1 MTAIRTISPHL
12 TSIQA
17 PPELR
22 SLVGWV
28 IWRSEHNGE
37 ETKPR
42 KVPYYAGGGRRHGV
56 QGRPEDRQQLVTFD
70 AAVAAAARRGFDGV
84 GLALMPEFG
93 VTALDFDACVAA
105 GMPEVLR
112 LVGHT
117 YAEYSPSGQGV
128 RAFVLGSLGDHKD
141 HGQPFG
147 FETFSAKGFVTFT
160 GNALPHVADLDLL
173 GSTIA
178 SADDDLR
185 AYCAR
190 RFGTKA
196 RAVPAEDDDP
206 LDSYSPQLGL
216 TLGQLAEAMDV
227 LPGELSYDAWVNVGM
242 AVHHETGG
250 SDEGFAIWDEWS
262 ARSPKYSNTE
272 YSADRWRSFGNRGG
286 RVVTAR
292 SLVKLANE
300 NGARINVSAVDLAAF
315 EQAPAKKPESK
326 PARFPLVQAAAF
338 AGGAPPRWIV
348 KGMLPQAELVVI
360 YGAPGSGKTFAV
372 LDLAAAI
379 ARGIDWRG
387 LKVRQGRVIYVA
399 AEGSGGLR
407 KRLEAYARHH
417 GIDLEL
423 MALWVIP
430 AAPNLLLKD
439 DALELSRAIA
449 ALGPADLVVIDTLA
463 QVTPGGNEN
472 AAEDMGKAL
481 AHCKG
486 IHRATG
492 ATVLLVH
499 HSGKDAS
506 RGSRG
511 WSGILGAADAEFEV
525 ARLGA
530 ARVLRNTKQKDGVDG
545 SAWAFD
551 LRELVLDLDEDGD
564 EVSSC
569 VVVEAAMPAVGTL
582 AKPLGKHETIVNAV
596 IQEFAQAQ
604 TTGIEVAAVLA
615 EAVRRMP
622 APEDGKRD
630 TRKQHARRALMALCE
645 GDEAP
650 YLVEDDCLS
659 VM

>member
-37 ETKPR
+37 EAKPR

-93 VTALDFDACVAA
+93 VTALDFDACVAS
-105 GMPEVLR
+105 GMPDVLR

-141 HGQPFG
+141 HGAPFG

-178 SADDDLR
+178 PADDDLR

-196 RAVPAEDDDP
+196 RAAPAADDDP

-216 TLGQLAEAMDV
+216 TLGQLAEALDV
-227 LPGELSYDAWVNVGM
+227 LPDDMSYDAWLNVGM

-250 SDEGFAIWDEWS
+250 SDEGFAVWDEWS

-272 YSADRWRSFGNRGG
+272 YGAERWRSFGNRGG

-300 NGARINVSAVDLAAF
+300 NGARINVRVSLEEFDPAN
-315 EQAPAKKPESK
+315 APPRAEGKAS
-326 PARFPLVQAAAF
+326 RFQLVQAAQF
-338 AGGAPPRWIV
+338 AEGASPRWLV
-348 KGMLPQAELVVI
+348 KGVIPQAELVVI
-360 YGAPGSGKTFAV
+360 YGESTVGKTFAV
-372 LDLAAAI
+372 LDLVAAI
-379 ARGIDWRG
+379 ARGVPWRG

-399 AEGSGGLR
+399 AEASGGFR
-407 KRLEAYARHH
+407 KRLKAYARHH
-417 GIDLEL
+417 DIDLANV
-423 MALWVIP
+423 ALWVVP
-430 AAPNLLLKD
+430 SAPNLLLKD

-449 ALGPADLVVIDTLA
+449 ALGPADVVVIDTLA
-463 QVTPGGNEN
+463 QVTPGANEN

-492 ATVLLVH
+492 AVVLLVH

-506 RGSRG
+506 RGARG
-511 WSGILGAADAEFEV
+511 WSGLRAAADAELEV
-525 ARLGA
+525 VRLGA
-530 ARVLRNTKQKDGVDG
+530 ARVVQMTKQKDGDDRG
-545 SAWAFD
+545 RWAFD
-551 LRELVLDLDEDGD
+551 LAELVVGVDEDGD
-564 EVSSC
+564 EITSC
-569 VVVEAAMPAVGTL
+569 AVIETAVPATGTL
-582 AKPLGKHETIVNAV
+582 AKPLGKHETIVNTV

-630 TRKQHARRALMALCE
+630 TRKQHARRALLALCE

-650 YLVEDDCLS
+650 YFLEDDCLS